1 MQNTGDNGMPIQE
14 AMKLAQSPA
23 GQQLIKLLQETG
35 GQDLRSAMEKAAA
48 GDYSQAKQAI
58 SALMNNPE
66 AKKLLKQM
74 GGMP

>member
-1 MQNTGDNGMPIQE
+1 MQNFGDKDIPIQE

-35 GQDLRSAMEKAAA
+35 GKDLNTAMEKAAA
-48 GDYSQAKQAI
+48 GDYTQAKQAI

-66 AKKLLKQM
+66 AQKLLKQM
-74 GGMP
+74 GGKP